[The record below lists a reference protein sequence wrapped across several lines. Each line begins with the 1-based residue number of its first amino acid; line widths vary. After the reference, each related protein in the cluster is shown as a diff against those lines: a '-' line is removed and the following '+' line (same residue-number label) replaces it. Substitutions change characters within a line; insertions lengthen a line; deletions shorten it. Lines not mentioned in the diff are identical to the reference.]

1 MQKKK
6 SNQKLNKKFVG
17 ELRNKTVLITGGAG
31 SLGYE
36 LTREILRYPV
46 NSVRVLDINEH
57 ALFQMNR
64 HIKNSKLRLL
74 LGSILDK
81 ERVEMAGSKADI
93 IIHAAAVKNIEITE
107 FNPIESVDVN
117 VNGTINLIKMAIRN
131 KPKKFLNISTDK
143 AAEPST
149 LYGTTKQ
156 LSEKITSWAGHHIK
170 ETKFASA
177 RFGNIIETKGNVF
190 EIWNEEQDKGESLS
204 LTNPAMQRYFFHVN
218 EAVNFVLKSLTMANK
233 GEIFVPKMKSY
244 SIKQMANKISQKHKV
259 IGLRQGEKI
268 NEVLITNNEKK
279 NAKELNDAWIITPYF
294 HHTT

>member
-6 SNQKLNKKFVG
+6 SDQKLNKKFVG

>member
-218 EAVNFVLKSLTMANK
+218 EAVNFVLKSLTMTNK

>member
-6 SNQKLNKKFVG
+6 SKKLNEKFVK

-31 SLGYE
+31 SLGYQ
-36 LTREILRYPV
+36 LTRELLRYPV
-46 NSVRVLDINEH
+46 NSVRVLDINEY

-64 HIKNSKLRLL
+64 HIKNPKLRLL

-170 ETKFASA
+170 DTKFASA
-177 RFGNIIETKGNVF
+177 RFGNIIESKGNVF
-190 EIWNEEQDKGESLS
+190 EIWAEELDRGLSLS
-204 LTNPAMQRYFFHVN
+204 LTDPSMKRYFFHIK
-218 EAVNFVLKSLTMANK
+218 EAVNFVLKSLTLANK

-244 SIKQMANKISQKHKV
+244 SIKQMANKISTNHKV

-268 NEVLITNNEKK
+268 NEILITKNEKK
-279 NAKELNDAWIITPYF
+279 NAKELTDAWVIRPYML
-294 HHTT
+294 